1 MTGRAGTRSFSTIGF
16 SLRNLRSIRGG
27 LIVLGL
33 VVALATAG
41 VVGWPRLTADLLN
54 SDLAY
59 RTTSASASVR
69 NLQSSVEAATN
80 ATVDQFGFATET
92 LDPTW
97 SGMPDALARARAS
110 MGGTLRSITLPGR
123 FVGRDDGPGGA
134 GVPASGAPH
143 APVASVFNLFVEANP
158 QLAGDAKL
166 VRGSWPGKSGHL
178 PSDTALQVVTTKDAA
193 KTLGWRVGETQQ
205 LTLAPNLTQT
215 VELSGLVEPRNPNSD
230 YWQLDLTRAEASF
243 TPTPDGDLKSY
254 RALVWMN
261 ADSFTTIG
269 LDLPGEG
276 VRSWFPV
283 SASHLRVGEL
293 PDLSAQL
300 QKFLA
305 TPDIAGN
312 GQPPT
317 ELRFGTQLAGVLD
330 DFTARAAPAN
340 ALLAVI
346 GTGPLGTGLAVLL
359 LGVILLVD
367 RRRTALA
374 LMQSRGGTRRRIRLT
389 IAAETAIASVPAA
402 VFGAAVG
409 ILLTAGSVTLPTIL
423 SAIACAVVPPV
434 AAAARVNAPAEAPSR
449 SGRPARGRWR
459 WIVEILLVGLAAL
472 AIALLV
478 GRGLSPSG
486 SQAIGA
492 DPLVTLTPLLVA
504 AGSCVAIL
512 RFFPFALEWIGTLL
526 RRRRGV
532 VGYVGWATSARARPR
547 FLPVF
552 AVVAGVSVAIF
563 SLSVLSTERD
573 GIQDAALTQIGAD
586 ISVTG
591 APITA
596 ATAAK
601 IRALPQVEHSA
612 TIVSAGG
619 ISLTGVSDAISL
631 FTVNGGDLA
640 AVQSS
645 LPPALRLYSS
655 LGTMTDGRVSAVAG
669 GFQQKPPINSSIET
683 RTPIRVHIEN
693 PQNAPSKFVSN
704 PPWLIVDSADIPASA
719 QLPHRDAA
727 LLLSLRPGTNATAVS
742 HEIADLARRGTI
754 GSILSTANGGSAVV
768 TSTPT
773 VVAGLRAAP
782 LVYGLED
789 MTVAAVLLSALM
801 CVIALILTLVMNTD
815 ARTRLLAR
823 LRVLGFTRRQSSGL
837 IAWELGPMALLGI
850 VAGMIVG
857 VALPVVILGA
867 VNLAGFVGSTV
878 RPLLVIDP
886 LLVGATVIVFAIA
899 AAVATTIA
907 IAIARRTAPA
917 TIIRATGED

>member
-1 MTGRAGTRSFSTIGF
+1 MTRRGGARPFSTLEF

-33 VVALATAG
+33 VVALATTG
-41 VVGWPRLTADLLN
+41 VVGWPRLTADLLD

-59 RTTSASASVR
+59 RTTTASAPIR
-69 NLQSSVEAATN
+69 DLQSSVEAATDSH
-80 ATVDQFGFATET
+80 VDQFGFSTQT

-97 SGMPDALARARAS
+97 SGMPDALHRARAS
-110 MGGTLRSITLPGR
+110 MGATLRSITLPGR
-123 FVGRDDGPGGA
+123 FVGRDDGPNGA

-158 QLAGDAKL
+158 RLAGDARL
-166 VRGSWPGKSGHL
+166 VSGAWPRKSAHL
-178 PSDTALQVVTTKDAA
+178 PSNTPLQVVTTLAAA

-205 LTLAPNLTQT
+205 LTIAQGISQT
-215 VELSGLVEPRNPNSD
+215 VELSGLVEPRDPASD
-230 YWQLDLTRAEASF
+230 YWQLDLTRVGASF
-243 TPTPDGDLKSY
+243 TPSPDGDLKTY

-261 ADSFTTIG
+261 AASFTTIG

-283 SASHLRVGEL
+283 SASRLRVDQLG
-293 PDLSAQL
+293 DIGAQL

-305 TPDIAGN
+305 TAHVAGN

-317 ELRFGTQLAGVLD
+317 ELRYGTQLAGVLD
-330 DFTARAAPAN
+330 DFTARAAPAS

-367 RRRTALA
+367 RRRTALV
-374 LMQSRGGTRRRIRLT
+374 LVRSRGGTPQRIRLT
-389 IAAETAIASVPAA
+389 VAAETALASVPAGI
-402 VFGAAVG
+402 VGAAIG
-409 ILLTAGSVTLPTIL
+409 ILLTTGTVTAPTIL
-423 SAIACAVVPPV
+423 SAFACAIVPPV
-434 AAAARVNAPAEAPSR
+434 AAAVRAQAPPQVPSR
-449 SGRPARGRWR
+449 SGRAGRGRWR
-459 WIVEILLVGLAAL
+459 WIIEILLVGLAAL
-472 AIALLV
+472 AIALLT

-486 SQAIGA
+486 AQAIGA

-504 AGSCVAIL
+504 AASCVAIL
-512 RFFPFALEWIGTLL
+512 RFFPYALAWLGRLL
-526 RRRRGV
+526 RGRPGA

-591 APITA
+591 APMTE

-601 IRALPQVEHSA
+601 IRALPQVAHSA

-619 ISLTGVSDAISL
+619 ISLTGVNDSISL
-631 FTVNGGDLA
+631 FTVKSADLA
-640 AVQSS
+640 AVQAS
-645 LPPALRLYSS
+645 LPPALRLYST
-655 LGTMTDGRVSAVAG
+655 LGTKTKGRIEAIAG
-669 GFQQKPPINSSIET
+669 GFQEKPPVNSEIET
-683 RTPIRVHIEN
+683 TTPIRVHIEN
-693 PQNAPSKFVSN
+693 LGNPPSKFVSN
-704 PPWLIVDSADIPASA
+704 PPWLIVDSKEVPASA
-719 QLPHRDAA
+719 ELPHRDAA
-727 LLLSLRPGTNATAVS
+727 LLLSLRPGADATAVG
-742 HEIADLARRGTI
+742 HVVAGLAKRGAVVD
-754 GSILSTANGGSAVV
+754 ILSAANGNTAVV
-768 TSTPT
+768 TSTPA

-782 LVYGLED
+782 LVHGLED
-789 MTVAAVLLSALM
+789 MTVAALLLSALM
-801 CVIALILTLVMNTD
+801 CVVALILTLVMNTD
-815 ARTRLLAR
+815 ARIRLLAR
-823 LRVLGFTRRQSSGL
+823 LRVLGFTRGQSSGL
-837 IAWELGPMALLGI
+837 IAWELGPMSLLGI
-850 VAGMIVG
+850 VAGVIVG
-857 VALPVVILGA
+857 IVLPVLILQA

-886 LLVGATVIVFAIA
+886 VLVVATVIVFAIA
-899 AAVATTIA
+899 AALATSIA
-907 IAIARRTAPA
+907 IAIARRAAPA
-917 TIIRATGED
+917 TILRATGED